1 MRSSVGFMI
10 RQRRQQL
17 GYSQTTLAR
26 RAKVTQGW
34 ISRLE
39 NRVENP
45 TLNSLTQIAKALD
58 VEVIDLLSPRPDD
71 HAAFH

>member
-1 MRSSVGFMI
+1 MQSSVGLNI
-10 RQRRQQL
+10 RHRRQQL

-58 VEVIDLLSPRPDD
+58 VEVIDLLSTHVHDRTLA
-71 HAAFH
+71 H